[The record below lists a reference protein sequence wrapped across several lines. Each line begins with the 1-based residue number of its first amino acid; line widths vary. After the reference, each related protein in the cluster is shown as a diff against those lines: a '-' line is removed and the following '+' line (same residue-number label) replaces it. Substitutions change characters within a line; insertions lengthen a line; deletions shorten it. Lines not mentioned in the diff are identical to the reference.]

1 MKRLFG
7 GLFFL
12 LGAFVACEQ
21 EEVIPPAQDEQEE
34 SVGLER
40 DTLAVVVLQEGEVLF
55 TASTEASDN
64 AQDGKFAVNWV
75 KNDSLDVFWVDS
87 DGAKSAMVHVAD
99 NGQKTSF
106 AAKVTPSKEYWAG
119 SPAGATVRD
128 FDAMCVSIPSEIV
141 GTTIDK
147 ANIAVAYTDSTTK
160 YFAFKNVCAMLK
172 LTVNRENVRRIVV
185 RGKKGQTLSGIFTV
199 TFNEDGL
206 PVLEPY
212 KDKSD
217 SIAVSVPGPGTY
229 FVPVNPSVE
238 LDNYTVTVAKA
249 DGREMRSIFVS
260 RSLPVGRSLMSTMP
274 AFDAVDYFVSPEGA
288 GDKNGVSW
296 EDAIPY
302 SEMCELLALNRPSE
316 SNTGSIASN
325 NDDDAYLEYHNRI
338 HAEQIDGVNFH
349 LLEGEYAADHYVR
362 VSFPDRGECVKV
374 NLIGGYSKDSKGT
387 DISRR
392 TPGLTVIR
400 EGRKGSSRQFYV
412 KDWTEMTFD
421 GIEFTGGIGDDTYG
435 GGAIFYWPSSGS
447 EALLTFKG
455 CKFNKSKSN
464 GKGGAIIQ
472 EGGSLVLD
480 GCTFCECTAKTTG
493 GAIHVVKGNISTKN
507 GTTFTQC
514 ISEVTGGAIY
524 VANST
529 SVVDIKETSFSENTT
544 KEFGGAIA
552 FYEGSMSI
560 TDGCSFTGN
569 SATERNGIVYAGAI
583 YVGNKGTAS
592 IDDATFSDNKI
603 SNSFVGTDGM
613 ANTSAIGGSI
623 TINGGKTLT
632 VTNTTF
638 SRSESNTGHLA
649 MSGGAISVRGGSKV
663 NMTNVT
669 IFNCSAESEGGALHV
684 DGVES
689 SIKFENST
697 IVGNV
702 SANGGVARLASGEA
716 SFVNVLFDGNNVT
729 GGGGVVYNDNGR
741 FLAYGCHFTGNH
753 AEAQGGV
760 VRNGTTNLN
769 PESFFNACSFTK
781 NYTIGGTQHG
791 DVFYAKGGP
800 IGVNNCALY
809 ANGGYNQSGDIV
821 LASDGG
827 KSQIPT
833 LAVVNSTFYKN
844 PEGYVFN
851 GSTKYGIMYSYANDS
866 NVYYLNNVLLKPDSS
881 ALKVGSGSATS
892 VEVSGGFNYRGKLH
906 VTNGCTY
913 TTLGNEIE
921 VTWDAV
927 KDNFSLYGK
936 GYRWIGLSEAEAASF
951 TKANLTDI
959 TTVLNND
966 TKTAS
971 FYTWLKSLSTTDPL
985 TVDFYGNS
993 RDTAAMWPGCY
1004 QGSAQN

>member
-1 MKRLFG
+1 MMKKLFVM
-7 GLFFL
+7 LSAAILSF
-12 LGAFVACEQ
+12 AAC
-21 EEVIPPAQDEQEE
+21 QDEIAP
-34 SVGLER
+34 VMDNA
-40 DTLAVVVLQEGEVLF
+40 DTPEVKDYPVEMTF
-55 TASTEASDN
+55 TAVSEIGTKTTLNGTSVSWEANDRIKVLWGDNKSNVAETSEGGATAAFSTRVDEGVSEFWAAYPYAESTALSEGN
-64 AQDGKFAVNWV
+64 LVVEIPAEQGGKFADANYAVAKTTESVFHFKHLVGLVEVSTSLENAS
-75 KNDSLDVFWVDS
+75 KITIKGAENDVLAGTITVSGFNEETGLPVYTVT
-87 DGAKSAMVHVAD
+87 DGAKEVVLAVNGAGTYYAALIPTADLKCLSVSVETTDGETATTEYALSATNLKMARAQIVYLGNVD
-99 NGQKTSF
+99 SRLGKNYF
-106 AAKVTPSKEYWAG
+106 VTPKGTEVGDGKTWE
-119 SPAGATVRD
+119 T
-128 FDAMCVSIPSEIV
+128 AMSYQQM
-141 GTTIDK
+141 
-147 ANIAVAYTDSTTK
+147 AY
-160 YFAFKNVCAMLK
+160 AMA
-172 LTVNRENVRRIVV
+172 VNRTA
-185 RGKKGQTLSGIFTV
+185 GQTDGGNEGSGSSV
-199 TFNEDGL
+199 KNEEHAL
-206 PVLEPY
+206 QMH
-212 KDKSD
+212 
-217 SIAVSVPGPGTY
+217 GT
-229 FVPVNPSVE
+229 SWH
-238 LDNYTVTVAKA
+238 
-249 DGREMRSIFVS
+249 
-260 RSLPVGRSLMSTMP
+260 LM
-274 AFDAVDYFVSPEGA
+274 
-288 GDKNGVSW
+288 
-296 EDAIPY
+296 
-302 SEMCELLALNRPSE
+302 
-316 SNTGSIASN
+316 
-325 NDDDAYLEYHNRI
+325 
-338 HAEQIDGVNFH
+338 
-349 LLEGEYAADHYVR
+349 EGEYAADYYIR
-362 VSFPDRGECVKV
+362 VSFPEHGSRVKMD
-374 NLIGGYSKDSKGT
+374 LIGGYSKDSKGT

-400 EGRKGSSRQFYV
+400 EGRKGSQRQFYV

-421 GIEFTGGIGDDTYG
+421 GIEFTGGIGDNTYG

-507 GTTFTQC
+507 GTTFSQC

-529 SVVDIKETSFSENTT
+529 SVVDIKKTSFSENTT

-583 YVGNKGTAS
+583 YVGNQGTAS

-603 SNSFVGTDGM
+603 SNSFVGTDGK

-791 DVFYAKGGP
+791 DVFYAKGGT

-844 PEGYVFN
+844 PEGSAFD

-906 VTNGCTY
+906 VTKGCTY

-1004 QGSAQN
+1004 QDSAQN